1 MERVSRQRTKPLRSV
16 CLPIRFPVVVKNPAD
31 FIGSV
36 LGESEKNTKGILAST
51 VGKVLVIDEAYGLFG
66 GGSKSGGQP
75 KTDTFKSAVVDT
87 IVAEVQSTPGDDRCV
102 LLLGYQDQMAEMF
115 QNVNPGLQ
123 RRFPLDSAF
132 MFEDFTDAELGQ
144 ILDLKLKQQ
153 GFETCVQGRKAAL
166 DVLSRSRN
174 RPNFGNAG
182 EIDILLNETK
192 LRHQKRLLAERS
204 SGNTSHNA
212 SQFKPEDFDEDHDR
226 GERAETNIPMLF
238 AGNVGCEKVVEQ
250 LEDYRQTV
258 RNMRKLDIDPREQI
272 PFNFLFRGPPGESIS
287 SMFTRSFSDKSQL

>member
-1 MERVSRQRTKPLRSV
+1 M
-16 CLPIRFPVVVKNPAD
+16 
-31 FIGSV
+31 
-36 LGESEKNTKGILAST
+36 
-51 VGKVLVIDEAYGLFG
+51 GKVLVLDEAYGLFG
-66 GGSKSGGQP
+66 GGSKNNLQST
-75 KTDTFKSAVVDT
+75 TDSFKSAVVDT

-132 MFEDFTDAELGQ
+132 VFEDFTDAELSQ

-153 GFETCVQGRKAAL
+153 GFGTCAQGRKAAL
-166 DVLSRSRN
+166 DVLSRARN

-182 EIDILLNETK
+182 EVDILLNGTK
-192 LRHQKRLLAERS
+192 LRHQQRLSTERS
-204 SGNTSHNA
+204 RGSTTQNA
-212 SQFKPEDFDEDHDR
+212 SQFKPEDFDLDHDQ
-226 GERAETNIPMLF
+226 GELAETNIPMLF
-238 AGNVGCEKVVEQ
+238 ANTVGCEKIVEQ

-272 PFNFLFRGPPGESIS
+272 PFNFLFRGPPGESVS
-287 SMFTRSFSDKSQL
+287 SLFVRSLSDEAQL